1 MLGRDG
7 TNGRDGRDGRDGAAG
22 MPGAPGSNASC
33 SSGGGVG
40 GVSKA
45 IAFPLFESSDATWL
59 NLNRTEVPTV
69 GKNEVLGIVTYG
81 MEKYYHKQATPQY
94 ICRFENAD
102 GKRLYSAYSPLTP
115 HERNSPY
122 YNIGC
127 RLPNATVWP
136 TNKRRTTV
144 TVWFQNRT
152 ELKFTGRAGDDNQID
167 FLTWWSSFTYTTA
180 TGEVI
185 IRGGGFNPSVE
196 YTAKFTWP
204 NGTVL
209 SVKANPNAFTS
220 VIFSLKPHQKGFV
233 GKNSV
238 TITIDSA
245 SGVVPYKGSAGGNK
259 VVLQEPAK
267 HAACQTAIV
276 LKDAWRKKSN
286 RDQSNVRCDQ
296 STLSVGWYR
305 IDASIGG
312 KLPETCVPKLSCGT
326 HAPGWLQGTHP
337 TVVGVEV
344 SDTVCF
350 HWGSNCCNWNA
361 AVKVVNCGAYYVYY
375 FNRTPVCSLAYCGD
389 V

>member
-1 MLGRDG
+1 
-7 TNGRDGRDGRDGAAG
+7 

-33 SSGGGVG
+33 SSVGGGAPA
-40 GVSKA
+40 GV
-45 IAFPLFESSDATWL
+45 AFPLFESSDATWL

-69 GKNEVLGIVTYG
+69 GINEYLGIVTYG

-94 ICRFENAD
+94 VCRFENAD
-102 GKRLYSAYSPLTP
+102 GKRLYSAYSPLEP

-127 RLPNATVWP
+127 QLPNATVWP
-136 TNKRRTTV
+136 TNKRRATV

-152 ELKFTGRAGDDNQID
+152 ELKFAGRAGDDNQID
-167 FLTWWSSFTYTTA
+167 FMTWWISFSYTIA

-185 IRGGGFNPSVE
+185 IIGDGFNPTVE

-204 NGTVL
+204 NGTVI
-209 SVKANPNAFTS
+209 SVKAKPNAFSTI
-220 VIFSLKPHQKGFV
+220 IFNLTAYQKGFV
-233 GKNSV
+233 GKQNV

-245 SGVVPYKGSAGGNK
+245 SGLVEYQGSAGGD
-259 VVLQEPAK
+259 VIVLQEAPK
-267 HAACQTAIV
+267 HAACQTATV

-286 RDQSNVRCDQ
+286 RDQSNVQCDNRI
-296 STLSVGWYR
+296 LAVGWYR

-312 KLPETCVPKLSCGT
+312 KLPESCVPTQSCGT

-337 TVVGVEV
+337 KTVGVEV

-350 HWGSNCCNWNA
+350 HWSSNCCRWSA

-375 FNRTPVCSLAYCGD
+375 FNKPPTCSLAYCGD
-389 V
+389 A